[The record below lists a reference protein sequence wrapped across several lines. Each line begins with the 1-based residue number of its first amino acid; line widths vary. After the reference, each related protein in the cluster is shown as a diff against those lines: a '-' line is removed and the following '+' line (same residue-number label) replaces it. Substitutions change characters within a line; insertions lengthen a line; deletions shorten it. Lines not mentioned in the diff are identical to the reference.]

1 MDLKHTLEHHLLDDV
16 WSRFQLAG
24 LSLPVSKHVLMMLI
38 AAAGLCVLLPILVRA
53 KRGAGLLA
61 RHAIESIVVFIRNDI
76 LMPNL
81 GREGLKYL
89 PYFCTLFFFIL
100 ACNLLGLVP
109 YGATATGNIAV
120 TAALATTTFFLI
132 HFAGIAEHGVVHYA
146 QSLVPHGVPVW
157 LYPLIIPIEL
167 LGFVTKAFALCIRLF
182 ANMIAGHIV
191 ILALLGLIFIFG
203 AVSPLLGIGVTAP
216 FAVLLVLFVSLL
228 ELFVAFLQA
237 YVFVFL
243 TAIFVGGAVH
253 PH

>member
-1 MDLKHTLEHHLLDDV
+1 MDLKHILEHHLLDEV
-16 WSRFQLAG
+16 WNSFQLAG
-24 LSLPVSKHVLMMLI
+24 IDFPLSKHVLMMLI
-38 AAAGLCVLLPILVRA
+38 AAVGLCIALPLIVRA
-53 KRGAGLLA
+53 RRGMGLLA
-61 RHAIESIVVFIRNDI
+61 RHAVESIVLFIRDDVI
-76 LMPNL
+76 RPNL
-81 GREGLKYL
+81 GEEGRPYL

-120 TAALATTTFFLI
+120 TAALALTTFALI
-132 HFAGIAEHGVVHYA
+132 HVAGIREHGFAHYVKGI
-146 QSLVPHGVPVW
+146 VPHGVPLA
-157 LYPLIIPIEL
+157 LYPLMFVIEMI
-167 LGFVTKAFALCIRLF
+167 GFLTKAFALCIRLF

-203 AVSPLLGIGVTAP
+203 SLSPALGLGVTAP
-216 FAVLLVLFVSLL
+216 VAMVLVLFVSIL

-237 YVFVFL
+237 YIFTFL